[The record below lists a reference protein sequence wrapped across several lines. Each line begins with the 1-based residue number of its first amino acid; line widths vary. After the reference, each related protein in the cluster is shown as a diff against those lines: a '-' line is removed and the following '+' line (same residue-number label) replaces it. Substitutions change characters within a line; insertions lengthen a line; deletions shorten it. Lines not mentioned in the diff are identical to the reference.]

1 MGTRSSLTDRFR
13 QLRWKLTLSYTGVT
27 VGALLTVELVLL
39 GAVSIG
45 LVILVNSGF
54 LPTLL
59 IETASI
65 YAPALRPYLA
75 QSPPNQEGIAI
86 WLERVGTSTSK
97 IIPLTFEATDEMLV
111 VGSDERLHGAWPPD
125 LLGSNRIGQPLDF
138 GAIPGLADPVQA
150 ALAGETDPKELYT
163 IVRADNRVI
172 MAVPIRDADNEQVL
186 GVLVGIGQG
195 PTIKTLLG
203 DLVPILGIS
212 LLFFTIVAG
221 LVGTGFGFLA
231 ARGLVQRFDTLAE
244 ATLAWSQG
252 DFSAFV
258 DDPSGDELGQLSHRL
273 NRMAEQLEHLMETR
287 RELAVL
293 EERNRLARDLHD
305 SVKQQAFAAAG
316 QLDAVQT
323 LLERDPKAAA
333 GHVAEAIHLIDELRR
348 ELAGILRE
356 LRPAALKGEGLVATL
371 REYSSGWSRRAGIT
385 ARVHVQGERA
395 QGERSLS
402 LEVEQTLFRIVQEAL
417 SNVARHSQAKRVEIL
432 LAYGADGISLTVDDD
447 GQGFVVD
454 GEHKGLGLRS
464 MHERVGSLGG
474 TLAVESAPGKGTRLS
489 CTVPVDSSREVG
501 EGGSDG

>member
-1 MGTRSSLTDRFR
+1 MGTSSSLPDRFR

-39 GAVSIG
+39 GAVSIL
-45 LVILVNSGF
+45 LVVLVNSGF
-54 LPTLL
+54 LPTQL
-59 IETASI
+59 IEIASI
-65 YAPALRPYLA
+65 LTPALRPYLA
-75 QSPPNQEGIAI
+75 QSPPDQEGIAI

-111 VGSDERLHGAWPPD
+111 VGSDERLHGVRPPD

-163 IVRADNRVI
+163 IARADNRVI

-186 GVLVGIGQG
+186 GALVGIGEG
-195 PTIKTLLG
+195 PTLRTLLG
-203 DLVPILGIS
+203 EIVPILGIS

-258 DDPSGDELGQLSHRL
+258 DDPAGDELGQLAHRL
-273 NRMAEQLEHLMETR
+273 NRMAEQLEHLLETR

-293 EERNRLARDLHD
+293 EERDRLARDLHD

-333 GHVAEAIHLIDELRR
+333 GHVAEAVHLID
-348 ELAGILRE
+348 
-356 LRPAALKGEGLVATL
+356 
-371 REYSSGWSRRAGIT
+371 
-385 ARVHVQGERA
+385 
-395 QGERSLS
+395 
-402 LEVEQTLFRIVQEAL
+402 EQTLFRIVQEAL
-417 SNVARHSQAKRVEIL
+417 SNVARHSLANRVEIL
-432 LAYGADGISLTVDDD
+432 LAYRADGISLTVDDD

-454 GEHKGLGLRS
+454 GKHKGLGLRS
-464 MHERVGSLGG
+464 MQERVGSLGG

-489 CTVPVDSSREVG
+489 CIVLADSSG
-501 EGGSDG
+501 EAGEEESRG

>member
-1 MGTRSSLTDRFR
+1 MSTWRSLPDRFR

-27 VGALLTVELVLL
+27 VGALLTVELILL
-39 GAVSIG
+39 SAVSIL
-45 LVILVNSGF
+45 LVVLVNGGF
-54 LPTLL
+54 LPTQL
-59 IETASI
+59 IELASVH

-75 QSPPNQEGIAI
+75 QSPPDQAGIAN
-86 WLERVGTSTSK
+86 WLERVGAATST
-97 IIPLTFEATDEMLV
+97 IIPLTFEATDEILV
-111 VGSDERLHGAWPPD
+111 VGSDERLLGVRPPD

-186 GVLVGIGQG
+186 GALVGIGQG
-195 PTIKTLLG
+195 PTMTTLLG

-252 DFSAFV
+252 DFTVFV

-273 NRMAEQLEHLMETR
+273 NRMAEQLEHLLETR

-333 GHVAEAIHLIDELRR
+333 GHVAEAVHLVDELRR

-356 LRPAALKGEGLVATL
+356 LRPATLKGEGLVAGL
-371 REYSSGWSRRAGIT
+371 RDYSSGWSRRTGIT
-385 ARVHVQGERA
+385 AQVHA

-417 SNVARHSQAKRVEIL
+417 SNVARHSQANRVEIL
-432 LAYGADGISLTVDDD
+432 LAYRPNGIALTVDDD

-454 GEHKGLGLRS
+454 DKHKGLGLRS
-464 MHERVGSLGG
+464 IHERVGSLGG
-474 TLAVESAPGKGTRLS
+474 ILTVESAPGKGTRLS
-489 CTVPVDSSREVG
+489 CTVQVDSSG
-501 EGGSDG
+501 EAGGEESLG